1 MAAQGFPVQVCC
13 RVLEVSQSGF
23 YAWRS
28 RAPSSRAIRHAWLTD
43 AIRQVHASSRQTYG
57 SRRVHAELTLGR
69 GITVGYHAV
78 ELLMRRAG
86 LQGVTGRPKF
96 RRGLRPEAT
105 ARDLVQRQF
114 DRTGPDQLWVTD
126 ITEHPTREGK
136 LYCAVVLDAC
146 SRRVVGWSIDVTP
159 TAALVTNA
167 LGMAIESR
175 RPPPGCVLHSD
186 RGCQPG
192 FKGSSQHGLVG
203 S

>member
-1 MAAQGFPVQVCC
+1 MAAQGLPVQVCC
-13 RVLEVSQSGF
+13 RVLEVSESGY

-28 RAPSSRAIRHAWLTD
+28 RPPSPRVIRHAWLTD
-43 AIRQVHASSRQTYG
+43 LIREVHAASRQTYG

-69 GITVGYHAV
+69 GISVGFHTV

-86 LQGVTGRPKF
+86 LQGVTGRPKD

-105 ARDLVQRQF
+105 AADLVQRQF
-114 DRTGPDQLWVTD
+114 TRTGPDQLWVTD

-146 SRRVVGWSIDVTP
+146 SRRVIGWSIETTP

-167 LGMAIESR
+167 LGMAIQSR
-175 RPPPGCVLHSD
+175 SRL
-186 RGCQPG
+186 RGR
-192 FKGSSQHGLVG
+192 
-203 S
+203 